1 MWRREERLPRAR
13 ILGMM
18 MIKSGAVLGEGFGAS
33 GGSLGGQM
41 KTGMRR

>member
-1 MWRREERLPRAR
+1 MWRRKERLPRAS
-13 ILGMM
+13 ICGK
-18 MIKSGAVLGEGFGAS
+18 MINKGGAVLGEGFGAS